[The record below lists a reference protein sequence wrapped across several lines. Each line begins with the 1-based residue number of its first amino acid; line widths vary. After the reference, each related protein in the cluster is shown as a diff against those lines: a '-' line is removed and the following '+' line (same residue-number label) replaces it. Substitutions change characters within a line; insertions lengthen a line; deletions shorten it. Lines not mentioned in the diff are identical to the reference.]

1 VKGQT
6 PGTGFSLPPAAGF
19 QPALA
24 RIEDWRMP
32 EKAAWRLQG
41 KIACPP
47 KLAELRP
54 HYTRSVRL
62 ALDPLLP

>member
-1 VKGQT
+1 
-6 PGTGFSLPPAAGF
+6 
-19 QPALA
+19 
-24 RIEDWRMP
+24 MP

-54 HYTRSVRL
+54 HYTRSARL